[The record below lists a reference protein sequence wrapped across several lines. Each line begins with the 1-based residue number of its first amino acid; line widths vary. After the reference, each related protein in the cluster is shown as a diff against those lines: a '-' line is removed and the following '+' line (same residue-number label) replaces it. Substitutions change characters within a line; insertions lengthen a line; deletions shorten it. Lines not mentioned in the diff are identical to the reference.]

1 MPSEVERR
9 DKAARDYSG
18 EQQHMSDPFA
28 RRRGAVEKIREREHR
43 DSDAAVYIRQPR
55 GVVGGVRGAYKQST
69 EKLVQPEAL
78 VAADQ
83 NIEVRAGRAERG
95 GEEQYTRD
103 SRGDILAGGAVGRL
117 DIVGS
122 RSR

>member
-1 MPSEVERR
+1 MPGEVDRR
-9 DKAARDYSG
+9 DKAARGESA
-18 EQQHMSDPFA
+18 EQQHMRDSFA
-28 RRRGAVEKIREREHR
+28 RWGGAVEKIREREYR

-55 GVVGGVRGAYKQST
+55 GVVGGVRGAYKQSAD
-69 EKLVQPEAL
+69 ELIWSEAL
-78 VAADQ
+78 IEADQ

-95 GEEQYTRD
+95 GEEQCARN